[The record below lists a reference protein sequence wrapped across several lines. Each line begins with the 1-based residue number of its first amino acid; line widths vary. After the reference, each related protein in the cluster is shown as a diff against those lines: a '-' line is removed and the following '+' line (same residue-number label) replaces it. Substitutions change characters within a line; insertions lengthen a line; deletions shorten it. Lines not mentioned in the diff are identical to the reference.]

1 MAVQVPTA
9 VVAVKEVPRDMIRE
23 RLVEVRTFIDNNK
36 EIPVQHEKIVQIE
49 TITPEIVEIT
59 QQVLKVVVE
68 HQQRDVVQQVAVFE
82 ERNNVVEIPSAPIV
96 TSEIHQIYKETTV
109 QNYEEKIIERV
120 TILPQIV
127 EVLKHIHEITDNN
140 ISGIGLGIAEFGIDV
155 QVHTNDYIAL
165 CTNLRNKLKDILV
178 TLRREGNHET
188 INNIEKLTLLL
199 NDLIRF
205 PNIVQIPRIINK
217 EVEVEK
223 VVLVPTKDTE
233 TLNRE
238 IASTALIEKLIE
250 EIKRIKR
257 VARVDLELEDDIKDI
272 FFLEI
277 KEIERMEN
285 KLQQFSHVIMNRFES
300 LGNWTTRHSEM
311 LNGFLQER
319 FLMAG
324 IVKESND
331 KISVLKKQL
340 ELSEDGKRNLD
351 NSLTKLSIINVELK
365 DSLIELIQ
373 SLSSVQSQ
381 GRNQS
386 GVETLISR
394 AR

>member
-1 MAVQVPTA
+1 M
-9 VVAVKEVPRDMIRE
+9 
-23 RLVEVRTFIDNNK
+23 
-36 EIPVQHEKIVQIE
+36 
-49 TITPEIVEIT
+49 
-59 QQVLKVVVE
+59 KVIVE
-68 HQQRDVVQQVAVFE
+68 HQQRDVVQQIAVFE
-82 ERNNVVEIPSAPIV
+82 ERNNVVEIPTAPIV

-109 QNYEEKIIERV
+109 PHFEEKIIERV

-165 CTNLRNKLKDILV
+165 CTNLRNKLKDMLV
-178 TLRREGNHET
+178 TLRREGNNET
-188 INNIEKLTLLL
+188 RDNIEKLTLLL

-205 PNIVQIPRIINK
+205 PNIVQIPRIVNK

-257 VARVDLELEDDIKDI
+257 VTRVDLELEDEVKDI

-277 KEIERMEN
+277 K
-285 KLQQFSHVIMNRFES
+285 
-300 LGNWTTRHSEM
+300 
-311 LNGFLQER
+311 
-319 FLMAG
+319 
-324 IVKESND
+324 
-331 KISVLKKQL
+331 
-340 ELSEDGKRNLD
+340 
-351 NSLTKLSIINVELK
+351 
-365 DSLIELIQ
+365 
-373 SLSSVQSQ
+373 
-381 GRNQS
+381 
-386 GVETLISR
+386 
-394 AR
+394 